1 MLENVTRTMGTA
13 DVGEH
18 LAGVFQ
24 NPGLLM
30 GIPLALAGA
39 VFMSLG
45 AQYQH
50 RGVEK
55 VERLSGSDAATG
67 LSWAQVRG
75 LLTRPSWIIGT
86 LMLALA
92 IVCQLAALTKAPLIV
107 VQPLGAIALVITTLL
122 NARVTGVAPTKRS
135 LVSIFA
141 CVGGIFIFV
150 LFAALFAVEREIS
163 EIQLFTILTI
173 LLVVI
178 IVLGTCWLILRR
190 RMRAL
195 FYVTGAGILYGF
207 VATLAK
213 AVISRIQFGQFDWLT
228 AVCVIALIAAGAA
241 GAYFVQTAYGSG
253 PPDLVIAGLTV
264 VDPMVAV
271 LIGLLVLEEGAAAPP
286 WVFIA
291 FGVSG
296 AIAGWGVVTLARY
309 HPQVISES
317 QELPITR
324 GSSGDATPF
333 GAREETGPSATQ
345 TPSGG
350 AAAPDRAPSASPGH
364 APGDAPE
371 HRPHAPEWPS
381 NVAPFR
387 REDAPRAGGDA
398 DERGNGSS
406 GA

>member
-1 MLENVTRTMGTA
+1 MGAA
-13 DVGEH
+13 DVGDH

-67 LSWAQVRG
+67 LSWVQVRG
-75 LLTRPSWIIGT
+75 LLTRPSWIVGT

-122 NARVTGVAPTKRS
+122 NARVSGVAPTKRS

-141 CVGGIFIFV
+141 CVGGIFVFV
-150 LFAALFAVEREIS
+150 LFAALFAVERAIS

-178 IVLGTCWLILRR
+178 ILLGTCWLILRH

-213 AVISRIQFGQFDWLT
+213 AVISRIQAGQFDWLT

-264 VDPMVAV
+264 IDPMVAV
-271 LIGLLVLEEGAAAPP
+271 LIGLFVLEEGAAAPV

-309 HPQVISES
+309 HPQVVSES

-324 GSSGDATPF
+324 GSSG
-333 GAREETGPSATQ
+333 GA
-345 TPSGG
+345 TPSGDPAEG
-350 AAAPDRAPSASPGH
+350 RPDVPETPPGGSPG
-364 APGDAPE
+364 PGLPPSTPPGQHPDT
-371 HRPHAPEWPS
+371 PEWPS
-381 NVAPFR
+381 NVAPIR
-387 REDAPRAGGDA
+387 RDGPSRIDGG
-398 DERGNGSS
+398 ERGSGS
-406 GA
+406 AV